1 MVHFNSIHVFS
12 TVSHSFFTEIK
23 TLRSSA
29 ISRLS
34 KENKLGYLI
43 FGCFVCL
50 FVLFWANVYANVS
63 VAVEENGGSTERT
76 RKELTWFTVT
86 NAPSDTKARR
96 GKLEEVTVDEF
107 PLPVLIGIPIAVL
120 ILLIGT
126 IVWCYFM
133 TRKHYCTP
141 HQFKQSPSQKEPDTD
156 LSLQYYPRTRNE
168 TRNVSFNVYF
178 DCPSDTRG
186 QSEQSSPPTAHD
198 KLDCPLETDPPLDG
212 LVVHQEL
219 PWIRSNR
226 TNHRK
231 RVEREGFEFS
241 ESSGSE
247 TKCLKV

>member
-1 MVHFNSIHVFS
+1 M
-12 TVSHSFFTEIK
+12 
-23 TLRSSA
+23 A
-29 ISRLS
+29 
-34 KENKLGYLI
+34 
-43 FGCFVCL
+43 
-50 FVLFWANVYANVS
+50 VLFWANVYVNVF
-63 VAVEENGGSTERT
+63 VAVEENDGSTERDRT
-76 RKELTWFTVT
+76 ELTWFTVT
-86 NAPSDTKARR
+86 NAPSDAKARQE
-96 GKLEEVTVDEF
+96 KPDEVTVDEF

-141 HQFKQSPSQKEPDTD
+141 HKFKQSSPQNEPNTD
-156 LSLQYYPRTRNE
+156 LSLQYYPPRRNE

-178 DCPSDTRG
+178 DCPSETRG
-186 QSEQSSPPTAHD
+186 QSEQSSPRTTQD
-198 KLDCPLETDPPLDG
+198 KLDSPLETDPPLDG

-231 RVEREGFEFS
+231 RVEREGIELS

>member
-1 MVHFNSIHVFS
+1 MFS
-12 TVSHSFFTEIK
+12 
-23 TLRSSA
+23 
-29 ISRLS
+29 
-34 KENKLGYLI
+34 
-43 FGCFVCL
+43 CFVCL
-50 FVLFWANVYANVS
+50 FVLFWANVYANVL

-76 RKELTWFTVT
+76 RAELTWFTVT
-86 NAPSDTKARR
+86 SAPSDAKARTE
-96 GKLEEVTVDEF
+96 KLDEATVDEF

-141 HQFKQSPSQKEPDTD
+141 HQFKQGSPQNEPNTD
-156 LSLQYYPRTRNE
+156 LSLQYYPSRRND

-178 DCPSDTRG
+178 DCPSETRG
-186 QSEQSSPPTAHD
+186 QSEQSSPRTAQD
-198 KLDCPLETDPPLDG
+198 KLDSPLETDPPLDG

-231 RVEREGFEFS
+231 RVEREGIELS